1 MMMVHS
7 NGNLFVKNF
16 FISFSGILVHFL
28 FVNIQPNYLHITI
41 KSASLK
47 STVHLFT
54 HLFIYLF
61 IYLFILNE
69 TICDFMLS

>member
-7 NGNLFVKNF
+7 NGNLFVKKYF
-16 FISFSGILVHFL
+16 FISSSGILVHFL

-54 HLFIYLF
+54 HLL

-69 TICDFMLS
+69 SICDFMLS